1 MLPPWK
7 ATLCSDVPR
16 ATSPE
21 SLAFSLGLTVSN
33 PLPEMI
39 LGCGVSEGM
48 NISGQSEKTRGAR
61 PGRRASTGNFPCA
74 CGAFRADQI
83 PC

>member
-1 MLPPWK
+1 
-7 ATLCSDVPR
+7 
-16 ATSPE
+16 
-21 SLAFSLGLTVSN
+21 
-33 PLPEMI
+33 LPEKI

-48 NISGQSEKTRGAR
+48 NISGQSGKTRGAR
-61 PGRRASTGNFPCA
+61 AGRRASTRNVPCA